1 MKAMISSSKMKVQ
14 IILAGIGGQG
24 ILFSSKIF
32 SELGLKMGLDIMG
45 SETHG
50 MSQRG
55 GSVIAHLKLGKFQSP
70 LIRKGNADIL
80 YSFEVNETYNTL
92 KFLKPGGICF
102 VNIERLDQFNKSILT
117 FLNEKKITFRTYD
130 ANGAASKIGSV
141 RSANIALIG
150 HSVGTGLVPFKY
162 EDLRYILELVS
173 RKKNLKT
180 NLMALK
186 LGFREG
192 KLLNK

>member
-1 MKAMISSSKMKVQ
+1 MNVQ

-24 ILFSSKIF
+24 ILFSSNVF

-70 LIRKGNADIL
+70 LIRKGAADIL
-80 YSFEVNETYNTL
+80 YSFEENETYRTL
-92 KFLKPGGICF
+92 HFLKRGSICF
-102 VNIERLDQFNKSILT
+102 VNLESVDQFNKSIMK
-117 FLNEKKITFRTYD
+117 FLKEKEITLRAYD
-130 ANGAASKIGSV
+130 ATGAASKIGSI

-150 HSVGTGLVPFKY
+150 YSVGTGLVPFEYK
-162 EDLRYILELVS
+162 DLRYVLETVS
-173 RKKNLKT
+173 REKNLKI
-180 NLMALK
+180 NLNALEI
-186 LGFREG
+186 GFQEG

>member
-1 MKAMISSSKMKVQ
+1 MNVQ

-24 ILFSSKIF
+24 ILFSSKVF

-70 LIRKGNADIL
+70 LIRKGAADIL
-80 YSFEVNETYNTL
+80 YSFEENETYRTL
-92 KFLKPGGICF
+92 HFLKRGGICF
-102 VNIERLDQFNKSILT
+102 VNLESADQFNKSIMK
-117 FLNEKKITFRTYD
+117 FLKEKEITFRAYD
-130 ANGAASKIGSV
+130 ATGAASKIGSI

-150 HSVGTGLVPFKY
+150 YSTGTGLVPFTYK
-162 EDLRYILELVS
+162 DLRYVLETVS
-173 RKKNLKT
+173 RKKNLRI
-180 NLMALK
+180 NLMALDA
-186 LGFREG
+186 GFQEG
-192 KLLNK
+192 KKLLRSNP